1 MTGGSF
7 GGSVRTICGVLLFG
21 GALAGASSAGAQDHG
36 DTRFVLSGGA
46 GVQTTVNARVDRLRF
61 DLFGEAGRLEAA
73 QRLGRTVVYD
83 VGLSGRVWKRFGLGA
98 HVTRTRIG
106 STARIE
112 ASVPHPFYFDFPRTA
127 TGVARDLAH
136 QEWAM
141 HLQIRYALPSGWI
154 ADRMPAWIP
163 LGDRFRLTVFGGPSL
178 YEASQDLVAAITP
191 IEHGFPFEAIDIGAH
206 ATERVTITA
215 VGFNLG
221 LDVSYFGLG
230 RFERL
235 GLGAS
240 LRFNRAAP
248 AIAVAHQTQAALELG
263 GTQLAGGV
271 RYAF

>member
-7 GGSVRTICGVLLFG
+7 GVTRICGVLLVG
-21 GALAGASSAGAQDHG
+21 GGLAGASSAGAQDHPAA
-36 DTRFVLSGGA
+36 RFVLSGGV
-46 GVQTTVNARVDRLRF
+46 GLQTTVNTRVDRLRF
-61 DLFGEAGRLEAA
+61 DLFREVGRIEAT
-73 QRLGRTVVYD
+73 QRLGRTAVYD

-98 HVTRTRIG
+98 HVTRTSIG
-106 STARIE
+106 STARLE
-112 ASVPHPFYFDFPRTA
+112 ASAPHPFFFDFPRTA
-127 TGVARDLAH
+127 TGVAHDLAH
-136 QEWAM
+136 QEWAL

-163 LGDRFRLTVFGGPSL
+163 LGDRFRLTVFAGPSL

-191 IEHGFPFEAIDIGAH
+191 LEHGFPFETIDIGAH

-230 RFERL
+230 RFDQL

-263 GTQLAGGV
+263 GTQFAGGV